1 MLLVKATGSTVQ
13 QYPYSIGLLRKENPN
28 TSFPKQVSAED
39 MASFNVYPVTEVTP
53 TVSDTQK
60 LVKVW
65 TPTLVGGDWVLAH
78 EAVDLTSED
87 IAEATAVLAANM
99 REERNKR
106 LAGVTTSKADNEAA
120 FTASELA
127 KVAAAAR
134 EKRDGLL
141 AATDFYALSD
151 VSMSE
156 AMTTYRSDLRAV
168 PAQSEFPTT
177 ISWPTAP

>member
-1 MLLVKATGSTVQ
+1 MLLVKATNDTVQ
-13 QYPYSIGLLRKENPN
+13 QYPYSVGLLRKENPN

-39 MASFNVYPVTEVTP
+39 MASFNVYLVTEVTP

-78 EAVDLTSED
+78 EAVDLTSDD
-87 IAEATAVLAANM
+87 IAEATAVLAAN
-99 REERNKR
+99 
-106 LAGVTTSKADNEAA
+106 
-120 FTASELA
+120 
-127 KVAAAAR
+127 AR
-134 EKRDGLL
+134 EQRDALL

-177 ISWPTAP
+177 INWPTAP

>member
-1 MLLVKATGSTVQ
+1 MLLVKINNGSVE
-13 QYPYSIGLLRKENPN
+13 QYPYSIGLLRKDNPN

-65 TPTLVGGDWVLAH
+65 TPTLVGGEWVLAH

-87 IAEATAVLAANM
+87 IAEATAVLAAN
-99 REERNKR
+99 
-106 LAGVTTSKADNEAA
+106 
-120 FTASELA
+120 
-127 KVAAAAR
+127 AR
-134 EKRDGLL
+134 EQRDALL

-151 VSMSE
+151 VVMTSD
-156 AMTTYRSDLRAV
+156 MTTYRSDLRSV
-168 PAQSEFPTT
+168 PTLTGFPSDFT
-177 ISWPTAP
+177 WPTAP

>member
-1 MLLVKATGSTVQ
+1 MLLIKATGSTVQ
-13 QYPYSIGLLRKENPN
+13 QYPYSVGLLRKENPN

-78 EAVDLTSED
+78 EAVDLTSDD
-87 IAEATAVLAANM
+87 IAEATAVLAAN
-99 REERNKR
+99 
-106 LAGVTTSKADNEAA
+106 
-120 FTASELA
+120 
-127 KVAAAAR
+127 AR
-134 EKRDGLL
+134 EQRDALL

-168 PAQSEFPTT
+168 PTLNGFP
-177 ISWPTAP
+177 SDFEWPTAP

>member
-1 MLLVKATGSTVQ
+1 MLLVKATNNTVQ
-13 QYPYSIGLLRKENPN
+13 QYPYSVGLLRKENPN
-28 TSFPKQVSAED
+28 TSFPKQVSAAD

-87 IAEATAVLAANM
+87 IAEATAVLAANA
-99 REERNKR
+99 R
-106 LAGVTTSKADNEAA
+106 VT
-120 FTASELA
+120 
-127 KVAAAAR
+127 
-134 EKRDGLL
+134 RDGLL

-151 VSMSE
+151 VVMTSD
-156 AMTTYRSDLRAV
+156 MTTYRSDLRSV
-168 PAQSEFPTT
+168 PDQENFPSAIT
-177 ISWPTAP
+177 WPTAP

>member
-1 MLLVKATGSTVQ
+1 MLLVKATNDTVE
-13 QYPYSIGLLRKENPN
+13 QYPYSVGLLRKDNPN

-53 TVSDTQK
+53 TVADTQK

-78 EAVDLTSED
+78 EAVDLTSDD

-106 LAGVTTSKADNEAA
+106 LA
-120 FTASELA
+120 
-127 KVAAAAR
+127 
-134 EKRDGLL
+134 
-141 AATDFYALSD
+141 ATDWTSSSD
-151 VSMSE
+151 VTMSAE
-156 AMTTYRSDLRAV
+156 MRTYRASLRDV
-168 PAQSEFPTT
+168 PAQENFPTVT
-177 ISWPTAP
+177 WPTEVTA

>member
-1 MLLVKATGSTVQ
+1 MLLVKATNDTVE
-13 QYPYSIGLLRKENPN
+13 QYPYSVGLLRKDNPN

-53 TVSDTQK
+53 TVADTQK

-78 EAVDLTSED
+78 EAVDLTSDD

-106 LAGVTTSKADNEAA
+106 LA
-120 FTASELA
+120 
-127 KVAAAAR
+127 
-134 EKRDGLL
+134 
-141 AATDFYALSD
+141 ATDWTSSSD
-151 VSMSE
+151 VTMSAE
-156 AMTTYRSDLRAV
+156 MRTYRASLRDV
-168 PAQSEFPTT
+168 PAQENFPTVT
-177 ISWPTAP
+177 WPNEVTA

>member
-1 MLLVKATGSTVQ
+1 MLLVKATNDTVE
-13 QYPYSIGLLRKENPN
+13 QYPYSVGLLRKDNPN

-78 EAVDLTSED
+78 EAVDLTSDD
-87 IAEATAVLAANM
+87 IAEATAVLAANA
-99 REERNKR
+99 REERD
-106 LAGVTTSKADNEAA
+106 A
-120 FTASELA
+120 
-127 KVAAAAR
+127 
-134 EKRDGLL
+134 LL

>member
-1 MLLVKATGSTVQ
+1 MLLVKATNNTVQ

-65 TPTLVGGDWVLAH
+65 TPTLVGGEWVLAH
-78 EAVDLTSED
+78 EAVDLTSDD
-87 IAEATAVLAANM
+87 IAEATAVLAAN
-99 REERNKR
+99 
-106 LAGVTTSKADNEAA
+106 
-120 FTASELA
+120 
-127 KVAAAAR
+127 AR
-134 EKRDGLL
+134 EQRDALL

-151 VSMSE
+151 VVMTSE
-156 AMTTYRSDLRAV
+156 MTTYRSDLRD
-168 PAQSEFPTT
+168 
-177 ISWPTAP
+177 ISDQENWPSAITWPTAP

>member
-1 MLLVKATGSTVQ
+1 MLLIKATNDTVQ
-13 QYPYSIGLLRKENPN
+13 QYPYSVGLLRKENPN

-39 MASFNVYPVTEVTP
+39 MAAFNVYPVTEVTP

-78 EAVDLTSED
+78 EAVDLTSDD

-106 LAGVTTSKADNEAA
+106 LA
-120 FTASELA
+120 
-127 KVAAAAR
+127 
-134 EKRDGLL
+134 
-141 AATDFYALSD
+141 ATDWTSSSD
-151 VSMSE
+151 VTMSAE
-156 AMTTYRSDLRAV
+156 MRTYRASLRDV
-168 PAQSEFPTT
+168 PAQENFPTVT
-177 ISWPTAP
+177 WPTEVTA

>member
-1 MLLVKATGSTVQ
+1 MLLVKATGSTVE
-13 QYPYSIGLLRKENPN
+13 QYPYSVGLLRKENPN

-39 MASFNVYPVTEVTP
+39 MAAFNVYPVTETFP

-87 IAEATAVLAANM
+87 IAEATAVLAANA
-99 REERNKR
+99 REERD
-106 LAGVTTSKADNEAA
+106 A
-120 FTASELA
+120 
-127 KVAAAAR
+127 
-134 EKRDGLL
+134 LL

-151 VSMSE
+151 VVMTSE
-156 AMTTYRSDLRAV
+156 MTTYRSDLRSV
-168 PAQSEFPTT
+168 PALSGFPSDFT
-177 ISWPTAP
+177 WPTAP